1 MRIVVVGHVSVD
13 RVITVKGEN
22 RQPGGAALYT
32 AIAARTLVRNVNLV
46 TCIGKDYAYMDVLR
60 YFNLKGIRV
69 SSKPSTSFTIKYD
82 EDWKADYLEVKIGTG
97 AYIKYSQIP
106 VSWLGDKTILH
117 LAPIPP
123 KKALKIID
131 FIRRVSPK
139 TLISVN
145 TWIGYIRESTLSTL
159 REIAKKAD
167 FFVLNESEAYALTG
181 LKDLPRAVAKLE
193 AETLIVTLG
202 ELGAVV
208 KRDDDITLIPALTK
222 LPGETVDV
230 TGAGDVWCGGFLAGY
245 MLTRDLNKAVVSG
258 SILAGLKCRDWY
270 FRALL
275 RLSFNSVEDLIK
287 YVISLRG
294 DTRQRKITSYVKYP

>member
-1 MRIVVVGHVSVD
+1 MGHVSAD
-13 RVITVKGEN
+13 RVITVKGES

-32 AIAARTLVRNVNLV
+32 AIAAKTLVRNVDLV
-46 TCIGKDYAYMDVLR
+46 TCVGKDYAHIDVLR
-60 YFNLKGIRV
+60 YFNLKGIKV

-97 AYIKYSQIP
+97 VYIKHSQIP
-106 VSWLGDKTILH
+106 VSWLGDETILH
-117 LAPIPP
+117 LAPMSPQ
-123 KKALKIID
+123 KVLKTID

-145 TWIGYIRESTLSTL
+145 TWIGYIRKSTLNTL
-159 REIAKKAD
+159 REVARKAD

-181 LKDLPRAVAKLE
+181 LRNLPRAVAKLE
-193 AETLIVTLG
+193 TETLIVTLG

-208 KRDDDITLIPALTK
+208 KRGGDIMLIPALTK

-245 MLTRDLNKAVVSG
+245 MLTKDLNKAVVSG

-294 DTRQRKITSYVKYP
+294 DTRQRKITSYTKYP